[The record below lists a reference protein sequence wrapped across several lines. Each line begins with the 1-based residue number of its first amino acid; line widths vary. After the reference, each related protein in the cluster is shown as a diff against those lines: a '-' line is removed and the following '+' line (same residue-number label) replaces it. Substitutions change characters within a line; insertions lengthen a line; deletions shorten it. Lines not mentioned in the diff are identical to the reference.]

1 MESSFYEVI
10 KPSISLEVLGLHRAF
25 MYRVLVVVQSSG
37 RSLLTE
43 SSGAGFGE
51 SYRTNTKTQSVKVK
65 KVLKEHQV
73 DLLDRDNESYY

>member
-43 SSGAGFGE
+43 SSGFGE

-73 DLLDRDNESYY
+73 DLLDWDNESYY